1 MLLTALLTLAAQA
14 APLPTLNAMQQG
26 ALTCSA
32 AFAVDAR
39 TPGRDAERQGRER
52 EFFVQAL
59 AQIMDET
66 GADRAAI
73 VALVGAEAQR
83 LAGQPAQLAQVLPA
97 CRSLLDT
104 TNAQGGAAK

>member
-1 MLLTALLTLAAQA
+1 MLLTALLALAAQA
-14 APLPTLNAMQQG
+14 ATPTLPTLNAMQQG

-39 TPGRDAERQGRER
+39 APGGDAERQGRER

-66 GADRAAI
+66 GADREAI

-83 LAGQPAQLAQVLPA
+83 LAAQPAQLAQVLPA

-104 TNAQGGAAK
+104 SNTK

>member
-1 MLLTALLTLAAQA
+1 MLLTALLALAAQA
-14 APLPTLNAMQQG
+14 AAPALPQLNAMQQG
-26 ALTCSA
+26 ALACSA

-39 TPGRDAERQGRER
+39 TPGGNAERQGRER

-66 GADRAAI
+66 GADREAI

-83 LAGQPAQLAQVLPA
+83 LAGQPEQLAQVLPA

-104 TNAQGGAAK
+104 SAAR

>member
-1 MLLTALLTLAAQA
+1 MLITTLLTLAAQA
-14 APLPTLNAMQQG
+14 AAPALPALNAMQQG

-32 AFAVDAR
+32 AFAVNAR
-39 TPGRDAERQGRER
+39 TPGGDAQRQGRER

-66 GADRAAI
+66 GANREAI

-83 LAGQPAQLAQVLPA
+83 LAAQPAQLAQVLPA

-104 TNAQGGAAK
+104 SSTK

>member
-1 MLLTALLTLAAQA
+1 MLLITILSLTAQVA
-14 APLPTLNAMQQG
+14 APTLPTLNAMQQG

-39 TPGRDAERQGRER
+39 APGGDAQRQGRER

-66 GADRAAI
+66 GADRGAI

-104 TNAQGGAAK
+104 SKPR

>member
-1 MLLTALLTLAAQA
+1 MFLATLLALAAQA
-14 APLPTLNAMQQG
+14 APPPFPPLNAMQQG

-39 TPGRDAERQGRER
+39 APGGDAQRQGRER

-73 VALVGAEAQR
+73 VGLVGAEAQR

-97 CRSLLDT
+97 CRSLLAT
-104 TNAQGGAAK
+104 STAR

>member
-1 MLLTALLTLAAQA
+1 
-14 APLPTLNAMQQG
+14 MQQG

-39 TPGRDAERQGRER
+39 TPGGDAQRQGRER

-83 LAGQPAQLAQVLPA
+83 LAAQPAQLAQVLPA

-104 TNAQGGAAK
+104 SAAK